1 MPRYYFDLCGPNNE
15 VLDNDEHGTVL
26 AGRSDALNYAK
37 RIVNELKDVGG
48 YAPGLMVVM
57 KDEAGQQVASL
68 PLARSNPLRRS
79 RAARPVN

>member
-48 YAPGLMVVM
+48 YPRLDGRHERRGRPAGRVVTLGE
-57 KDEAGQQVASL
+57 KQSASV
-68 PLARSNPLRRS
+68 S